1 MKKKLLAL
9 MLVLVL
15 SLSSAVFVFASDNPD
30 AYKVKPTTGKS
41 NPQIVRPNSDN
52 PDAY

>member
-15 SLSSAVFVFASDNPD
+15 SLSSTMFVFATDNPD
-30 AYKVKPTTGKS
+30 LS
-41 NPQIVRPNSDN
+41 IVRPTTDN
-52 PDAY
+52 PDM